1 MARDITDADTDADL
15 GILESRGLRF
25 PLDRTILRLQT
36 RRNLRAGTY
45 EAKETA
51 AVLATVTPG
60 DRVLELGAGIGY
72 MSALM
77 ARHIGPAAIT
87 CVEANPRLIPYIARV
102 HALSGVTGIRVLH
115 GMLGA
120 AAGTAPFY
128 VRTDFI
134 GASADDF
141 TGRGKDTPSTRHDV
155 PVLAAADVLADLRP
169 TVLVCDIEG
178 AEATVLPLMDLSG
191 LRAAIL
197 ELHPQWVGAAGIAAV
212 FAAMARAGLHY
223 FPRTSQGKVVTFRR
237 EF

>member
-1 MARDITDADTDADL
+1 MDNAAPDDTDAV
-15 GILESRGLRF
+15 IESQGLRF
-25 PLDRTILRLQT
+25 PLDRDILKMRT

-51 AVLATVTPG
+51 AVLAVVKPE

-87 CVEANPRLIPYIARV
+87 SIEANPRLLPYIARV
-102 HALSGVTGIRVLH
+102 HALNGVTRARVLH
-115 GMLGA
+115 GMLGE

-128 VRTDFI
+128 VRDDFI

-141 TGRGKDTPSTRHDV
+141 TGRGKGTPSTRYDV
-155 PVLAAADVLADLRP
+155 PVLPAQAMIDDLRP

-197 ELHPQWVGAAGIAAV
+197 ELHPQWVGAAGVGAV
-212 FAAMARAGLHY
+212 FDAMARAGLAY
-223 FPRTSQGKVVTFRR
+223 YPRTSQGKVVTFRR
-237 EF
+237 DF